1 MLDMKKLIAKLL
13 HKVDTAEFYG
23 HPQGASLSNY
33 SLASGTSW
41 VRVGQITLPKGVWL
55 IRVGVAFPAN
65 ATGRRMITLSNS
77 SATAGGGI
85 DTESAQAVNG
95 YNTNLQIVTFR
106 VLTASTTLYINAVQN
121 SGSTLS
127 LTIRYTAWRISSD
140 IDRLDE

>member
-1 MLDMKKLIAKLL
+1 MLDVKKLLTKLL

-23 HPQGASLSNY
+23 HPQGQGLSDY

-41 VRVGQITLPKGVWL
+41 VRIGSITLPKGVWL
-55 IRVGVAFPAN
+55 IRVSVTFPSN

-85 DTESAQAVNG
+85 DTVSQQAVNG
-95 YNTNLQIVTFR
+95 YATVMQIVTYR
-106 VLTASTTLYINAVQN
+106 VLTASTPLYINAVQN

-127 LTIRYTAWRISSD
+127 LTIRYTAWRISGD
-140 IDRLDE
+140 IDRLDT